1 MGGRHGTSPGGSRP
15 RWSAAAVLGVA
26 AAATSCLGD
35 ASDTPT
41 TEFDEMD
48 ADEVLYG
55 VEHNMTNNGVR
66 EALLIAD
73 SMFSWRDSANTWV
86 MGLTLRVYGETTGAA
101 QATITADRG
110 RLDMAGNELKAVGD
124 VVLDIP
130 DQDREIRTEELYV
143 SPDSDRMRSD
153 IPVVMR
159 EEGCEIEGDR
169 FESDMSF
176 RRVKLWGTRE
186 RDCPDR

>member
-1 MGGRHGTSPGGSRP
+1 MGGRDGTGPGGHRP
-15 RWSAAAVLGVA
+15 GWSAALLLGVA
-26 AAATSCLGD
+26 TATACLGD
-35 ASDTPT
+35 ANDTPT
-41 TEFDEMD
+41 TEFEQMD

-73 SMFSWRDSANTWV
+73 SMFSWRDSANTWA
-86 MGLTLRVYGETTGAA
+86 MGLTVRVFGETTGAA
-101 QATITADRG
+101 QATITSDRG
-110 RLDMAGNELKAVGD
+110 RLDMANNELKAVGN

-159 EEGCEIEGDR
+159 HEGCEIEGDR